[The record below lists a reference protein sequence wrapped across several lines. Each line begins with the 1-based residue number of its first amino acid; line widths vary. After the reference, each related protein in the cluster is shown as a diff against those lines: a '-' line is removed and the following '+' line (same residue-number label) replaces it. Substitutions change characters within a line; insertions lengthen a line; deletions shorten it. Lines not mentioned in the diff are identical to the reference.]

1 MWVSCPHCCIK
12 RIPNFNDPL
21 DLKGKTMKQTNM
33 KRTLSLLLALLTLL
47 SVLLTAVACA
57 DSGEDSEETTAA
69 NNSAETEA
77 ESKLSAYESIPK
89 ENLGG
94 EFVICS
100 RDDMIDDFWIEEL
113 SGDLLEDSIYERN
126 KILENDFGVKVI
138 AVEGGGYDQV
148 NNTMKLQATGN
159 LDEFDLYIGHKYSY
173 NSCVV
178 NNYCYNMAS
187 IDTMDLEAEWWDKGC
202 YENLSFDGKTY
213 VMIGDINPQSMVI
226 SSCFVF
232 NKRMLTE
239 MGKSI
244 DELNELATN
253 GGWTLDKLSEYTNN
267 VTFDLNGDGTIEYT
281 SDRYGI
287 SSWKMDVPYSLFY
300 GAGGQYI
307 TLVDGMPELT
317 YTADQITAIYEK
329 MFAAMVTNN
338 AYMVTDVN
346 LYETCYDVFTE
357 GRALFCDATL
367 NKISTYISDMK
378 DPYGILPVPKFD
390 ENQKEYLSFVNGA
403 SPWIMI
409 GKTEKDP
416 GRVGTIIEAMSAYNY
431 DFVTPNLFEVV
442 TKLQAAQD
450 PASAAMV
457 DYIIR
462 NRIYDMA
469 YFLDLPISMMVPDRL
484 EAGQIEI
491 AAQLKSTGNSTKNQ
505 LKRLLKS
512 FNKCD

>member
-1 MWVSCPHCCIK
+1 
-12 RIPNFNDPL
+12 
-21 DLKGKTMKQTNM
+21 MKQTNM
-33 KRTLSLLLALLTLL
+33 KRTLSLVLALLTLL

-57 DSGEDSEETTAA
+57 DSGEDTEETTAA
-69 NNSAETEA
+69 DTSAETEA
-77 ESKLSAYESIPK
+77 ETKQLAYETVPK
-89 ENLGG
+89 QNLGG

-100 RDDMIDDFWIEEL
+100 RDDLIDDMWIEEL
-113 SGDLLEDSIYERN
+113 SGDLLDDSIYERN
-126 KILENDFGVKVI
+126 KVIEGDFGIEIV
-138 AVEGGGYDQV
+138 AVEGGGYDNV

-159 LDEFDLYIGHKYSY
+159 LDEFDIFIGHKYSY

-178 NNYCYNMAS
+178 NNYCYNMAN
-187 IDTMDLEAEWWDKGC
+187 IETMDLEAEWWDKGC

-213 VMIGDINPQSMVI
+213 VMIGDINPSSMVI

-232 NKRMLTE
+232 NKRMMTE
-239 MGKSI
+239 LSKSV
-244 DELNELATN
+244 DEINALATN
-253 GGWTLDKLSEYTNN
+253 GGWTLAKLSEYTKD
-267 VTFDLNGDGTIEYT
+267 VTMDLNGDGTIEYT

-307 TLVDGMPELT
+307 TLVDGSPELT
-317 YTADQITAIYEK
+317 YTNEQITAIYEK
-329 MFAAMVTNN
+329 MFDAMVTQQ
-338 AYMVTDVN
+338 AYMVTDVS

-357 GRALFCDATL
+357 GRALFCDVTL
-367 NKISTYISDMK
+367 NKISAFISEMK

-403 SPWIMI
+403 TSWIMI
-409 GKTEKDP
+409 GKTEKQP
-416 GRVGTIIEAMSAYNY
+416 ERVGTIVEAMATYNY
-431 DFVTPNLFEVV
+431 DNITPNLFEVV

-469 YFLDLPISMMVPDRL
+469 YFLDLPISMMVPGRL
-484 EAGQIEI
+484 ESGQIEI
-491 AAQLKSTGNSTKNQ
+491 ASQLKSTGKSTKNQ
-505 LKRLLKS
+505 LSRILKS
-512 FNKCD
+512 FAKCD